1 MCVEQVVGVY
11 VHHAVITLMNALWSC
26 EVCNELVI
34 GGDEISRSCA
44 DCDHV
49 SLSLYQSLS
58 LSVCLAINSNYC
70 RPKSRVEIAYAKQ
83 VVGLCVRQATM
94 MLRIVLA
101 CVAGTASSRRAR
113 GSIRRSTSP
122 RQFMTEQQEAVE
134 ECRIVVSGTEIPK
147 PQIESRDVVIH
158 ILHFDEKLRYK
169 TVSGVM

>member
-1 MCVEQVVGVY
+1 MFAE
-11 VHHAVITLMNALWSC
+11 IETRLPWSHWC
-26 EVCNELVI
+26 DECELVI

-101 CVAGTASSRRAR
+101 CVAG
-113 GSIRRSTSP
+113 SIRRSTSP